1 MRTPHF
7 TSAKNCAI
15 ISIIITRI
23 RGENEE
29 VKAKCDIAVIG
40 GGASGLAAAIGA
52 LEARCCNVI
61 IAERLEKT
69 GRKILATGNGRC
81 NLGNRNISQDYYHGS
96 VKNIMRII
104 GNAPSPEELFPDM
117 GVLCTADE
125 QGRIYPHSNSAAS
138 VLSAL
143 RIRCNM
149 LGAEEICGFNATE
162 IQPHK
167 NGYLIHSE
175 NGDTI
180 QCRRIIVAAGGYAAP
195 AFGTDGSVTKLLR
208 DMGYKTAKIC
218 PGIAPLR
225 VSPESV
231 KGLKGIRA
239 KGTVSAIADGRV
251 LKTQQGEIQFTE
263 NSLSG
268 ICVFNLAHL
277 YSEYEGRLSV
287 HCDLLPEMKKN
298 KLEEY
303 LCLVQSMRYD
313 CTLEEFLTGIFPKN
327 LAVYL
332 MKNTPGRPLTDSVS
346 NITYPEIQRIAA
358 KIKCLEFKVTGCSSW
373 QNAQVTCGGIH
384 GSCVEENLQ
393 SKLHKGIYFCG
404 EILDA
409 DGDCGG
415 YNLQWAW
422 ASGLHAGKSCA
433 LSIEAED
440 SK

>member
-1 MRTPHF
+1 ME
-7 TSAKNCAI
+7 AK
-15 ISIIITRI
+15 S
-23 RGENEE
+23 
-29 VKAKCDIAVIG
+29 KCDIAVIG
-40 GGASGLAAAIGA
+40 GGASGLTAAIGA
-52 LEARCCNVI
+52 LEIRSCNII
-61 IAERLEKT
+61 IAEKLEKT

-81 NLGNRNISQDYYHGS
+81 NLGNKNISHDYYHGS
-96 VKNIMRII
+96 VKNIMKII
-104 GNAPSPEELFPDM
+104 KYSPSPEDFFTDL
-117 GVLCTADE
+117 GVICTSDE

-138 VLSAL
+138 ILNAL
-143 RIRCNM
+143 RIRCNT
-149 LGAEEICGFNATE
+149 LGAKEICGFNTIN
-162 IQPHK
+162 IQQTK
-167 NGYLIHSE
+167 NGFLIHSE

-180 QCRRIIVAAGGYAAP
+180 ECRRIIIAAGGYAAP
-195 AFGTDGSVTKLLR
+195 AFGTDGGFTKILR

-231 KGLKGIRA
+231 KGLKGVRA
-239 KGTVSAIADGRV
+239 KGTVSAIADGKI
-251 LKTQQGEIQFTE
+251 LKTQHGEIQFTE

-277 YSEYEGRLSV
+277 YSEYEGRLTV
-287 HCDLLPEMKKN
+287 RCDLLPEMDKN

-313 CTLEEFLTGIFPKN
+313 CSLEEFLTGIFTKN
-327 LAVYL
+327 LAIYL
-332 MKNTPGRPLTDSVS
+332 IKNSLGRPLTDMVS
-346 NITYPEIQRIAA
+346 TITYPEIQRIAA

-384 GSCVEENLQ
+384 GSCVDENLQ
-393 SKLHKGIYFCG
+393 SKLHNGIYLCG

-422 ASGLHAGKSCA
+422 ASGLHAGRNCA
-433 LSIEAED
+433 LSLESEER
-440 SK
+440 K